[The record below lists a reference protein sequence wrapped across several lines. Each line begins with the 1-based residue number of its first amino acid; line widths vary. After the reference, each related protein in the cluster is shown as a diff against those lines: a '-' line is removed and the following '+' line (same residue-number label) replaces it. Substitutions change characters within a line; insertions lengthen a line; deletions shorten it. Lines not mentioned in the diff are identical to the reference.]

1 MADGIELASAYVTII
16 PSLKGAQ
23 KRLEAELGGIDT
35 TGIGGKL
42 GSSLGGSIASGLSKS
57 GLKKIEAE
65 VSAAER
71 NLSQARQRAED
82 SAKSL
87 EIAEKRLAEA
97 REKYGD
103 ESSQVAQAELAL
115 TQERRRAATAS
126 QQFFDANTK
135 LADAQDRLK
144 KATDHYNS
152 AAGKQERALAE
163 LSAKASAAASS
174 IKDASSKINDA
185 GEKMMGIGGKLT
197 AGITV
202 PIAGAVAAMGGFAL
216 KTASAAETTE
226 ISFTTMLGSS
236 EAALDMMEELADFA
250 AHTPFELSGLQTA
263 TRQLLA
269 YGFTAEDVIPML
281 TAVGDATA
289 ALGTGQAGIESVT
302 RALGQMQT
310 RGKVSAEEMLQL
322 TEAGT
327 PAWEYLARAIGTDT
341 AGAMDAVTKGAV
353 TASEGIDAI
362 VSGMEND
369 FGGMM
374 EEQSKTV
381 EGLFSNLSDAIE
393 QPLMKLRETDA
404 YERFAESLSNVVDS
418 AGPFVESL
426 LPHME
431 KGLDGAAGLLDKASD
446 AMDSFA
452 EMSEDSQ
459 ASLLGMVAAAAG
471 AGPALTV
478 LGGALRVV
486 GTVGSGIGSIV
497 GKAGSAIEGLS
508 KKSSTAAGG
517 VGKLTGG
524 LSLLKGGLVGLGIGA
539 FAVTV
544 GLVADHFAKAAEHEK
559 LLTDATMDFD
569 EIAAKAS
576 STLQGMEVDV
586 EGVLNRMADLN
597 QQTADTM
604 AQLGSD
610 SALLDGYIGSIERL
624 ADQSGLTAAEQYEL
638 KNAVEQYNAMTGD
651 TVEVVDAVNGKL
663 SKSTDEIKANAD
675 AWRDNAEAQAM
686 QNVATEYLE
695 EQFRIAGQLATAQ
708 DEAAIA
714 AENLAEAERLL
725 SENPGDPGLIEQWEG
740 AKIRYDEAAKSAGE
754 LEKSLEAAEDS
765 ALSAGNAAMIAGT
778 QMEQGL
784 KDAVSGLPSEMQGFG
799 VNIATQLSAGIQA
812 GTASV
817 DAATDF
823 MTNTVDGIVSQLPS
837 SLQPRG
843 AAAAAALANGISSGQ
858 INAQQAADILNAVV
872 SGEAQTLPAE
882 LQPIAA
888 QASYAFASGIAEG
901 EVPTFENAQK
911 IAAAA
916 ASMDDVGDMYTSG
929 YHIVQNLANGM
940 NAARHLAEIA
950 AGSIA
955 SVIAS
960 PLKASVPKSG
970 PFSGSEKGGFT
981 SGTHLVQNIAA
992 GMESQIPLIERT
1004 AESIAAAAQ
1013 VDSEPQQYGLS
1024 ARFRRASSATAI
1036 RQSQV
1041 INQTFNTRVVRA
1053 DEDLYSVAPI
1063 IYRNAAREAR
1073 LMRV

>member
-16 PSLKGAQ
+16 PSLKGAS

-35 TGIGGKL
+35 SGIGGKL
-42 GSSLGGSIASGLSKS
+42 GDSLGGSIASGLSKS

-71 NLSQARQRAED
+71 SLSQARQRAED

-126 QQFFDANTK
+126 QQFFDASTK
-135 LADAQDRLK
+135 LADANVRLEA
-144 KATDHYNS
+144 ATERYNS

-174 IKDASSKINDA
+174 IKNASSKISDA

-202 PIAGAVAAMGGFAL
+202 PVAGAVAAMGGFAL

-236 EAALDMMEELADFA
+236 EAALGMMEELADFA

-269 YGFTAEDVIPML
+269 YGFTAEDIIPML

-302 RALGQMQT
+302 RAMGQMQAK
-310 RGKVSAEEMLQL
+310 GKVMSEEMLQL
-322 TEAGT
+322 TEVGV
-327 PAWEYLARAIGTDT
+327 PAWQYLADVITDGDIP
-341 AGAMDAVTKGAV
+341 AAMDEVTYGFVDAE
-353 TASEGIDAI
+353 TAIRALQD
-362 VSGMEND
+362 GMKRD

-374 EEQSKTV
+374 EAQSKTV
-381 EGLFSNLSDAIE
+381 AGLMSNLSDAIE
-393 QPLMKLRETDA
+393 QPLMKLRETDS
-404 YERFAESLSNVVDS
+404 YERFAESLSDVVDGV
-418 AGPFVESL
+418 GPFVESL

-431 KGLDGAAGLLDKASD
+431 DALDGVSGIMGKAVD

-452 EMSEDSQ
+452 EMSEEDQ
-459 ASLLGMVAAAAG
+459 RGIINMAVAAAG

-486 GTVGSGIGSIV
+486 GTVGGGIGTII
-497 GKAGSAIEGLS
+497 GKAGDAMGSLS
-508 KKSSTAAGG
+508 KKGSDAAGG
-517 VGKLTGG
+517 VGKLAGG
-524 LSLLKGGLVGLGIGA
+524 LSILKGGLVGLGLGA
-539 FAVTV
+539 FAVTL
-544 GLVADHFAKAAEHEK
+544 GLVADHFAKAAEHER
-559 LLTDATMDFD
+559 LLSDATMDFE
-569 EIAAKAS
+569 EIAAKAG

-610 SALLDGYIGSIERL
+610 SALLDGYIGSMERL
-624 ADQSGLTAAEQYEL
+624 ADKTGLTAAEQYEL

-675 AWRDNAEAQAM
+675 AWRDNVEAQAM

-695 EQFRIAGQLATAQ
+695 EQYRIAGQLATAQ

-740 AKIRYDEAAKSAGE
+740 AKLQYEAVTAEVDE
-754 LEKSLEAAEDS
+754 LQKSLDAAEGS
-765 ALSAGNAAMIAGT
+765 ALNAGNAAMIAGT
-778 QMEQGL
+778 KMEQGL
-784 KDAVSGLPSEMQGFG
+784 KDAVSELPAEMQGFG
-799 VNIATQLSAGIQA
+799 VNVATQLSAGIQA
-812 GTASV
+812 GTVSV

-823 MTNTVDGIVSQLPS
+823 MTNTVDSIVSQLPS
-837 SLQPRG
+837 ALQPRG
-843 AAAAAALANGISSGQ
+843 ASAAAALSNGISSGQ

-916 ASMDDVGDMYTSG
+916 SSMDDIGDMYSSG
-929 YHIVQNLANGM
+929 YHIVQNLVAGI
-940 NAARHLAEIA
+940 NAAKSLASIA
-950 AGSIA
+950 AQGVADAIA
-955 SVIAS
+955 SSI
-960 PLKASVPKSG
+960 KFSVPESG
-970 PFSGSEKGGFT
+970 PFSGSEKGGYT
-981 SGTHLVQNIAA
+981 SGRHLVENFANGMLAGVHEVSSAA
-992 GMESQIPLIERT
+992 NYVTRS
-1004 AESIAAAAQ
+1004 A
-1013 VDSEPQQYGLS
+1013 SEAFSASSKTYQS
-1024 ARFRRASSATAI
+1024 ARMATGASIVQNFS
-1036 RQSQV
+1036 
-1041 INQTFNTRVVRA
+1041 TRVVRA
-1053 DEDLYSVAPI
+1053 DEDLYSVVPI

-1073 LMRV
+1073 LMSL

>member
-23 KRLEAELGGIDT
+23 KRIEDELGG
-35 TGIGGKL
+35 
-42 GSSLGGSIASGLSKS
+42 
-57 GLKKIEAE
+57 
-65 VSAAER
+65 VS
-71 NLSQARQRAED
+71 
-82 SAKSL
+82 
-87 EIAEKRLAEA
+87 
-97 REKYGD
+97 
-103 ESSQVAQAELAL
+103 
-115 TQERRRAATAS
+115 
-126 QQFFDANTK
+126 
-135 LADAQDRLK
+135 
-144 KATDHYNS
+144 TD
-152 AAGKQERALAE
+152 AAGKKIGKGLGDGIGANLD
-163 LSAKASAAASS
+163 LSSVSQKMQ
-174 IKDASSKINDA
+174 DVGSKLNDV
-185 GEKMMGIGGKLT
+185 GSKMMGIGAGLT
-197 AGITV
+197 AGVTV
-202 PIAGAVAAMGGFAL
+202 PIAGATAAIGGFAL

-322 TEAGT
+322 TEAGI

-353 TASEGIDAI
+353 SASEGIDAI

-404 YERFAESLSNVVDS
+404 YEHFAEALSDVVDS

-431 KGLDGAAGLLDKASD
+431 KGLDGAANLLDKASD

-452 EMSEDSQ
+452 EMSEEGQ
-459 ASLLGMVAAAAG
+459 ANILGVVAAAAG

-486 GTVGSGIGSIV
+486 GTVGSGLGSIV
-497 GKAGSAIEGLS
+497 GKAGEAIGGLAS
-508 KKSSTAAGG
+508 KGTSAAGG
-517 VGKLTGG
+517 VGKLTSG

-539 FAVTV
+539 FAVTLGV
-544 GLVADHFAKAAEHEK
+544 VADHFAKAAEHEK

-569 EIAAKAS
+569 EIAAQAS
-576 STLQGMEVDV
+576 STLEGMEVDV

-610 SALLDGYIGSIERL
+610 SAMLDGYIGSIERL

-663 SKSTDEIKANAD
+663 SKSTDEIKSNAD

-695 EQFRIAGQLATAQ
+695 EQYRIAGQLATAQ
-708 DEAAIA
+708 SDLAQAQEELAR
-714 AENLAEAERLL
+714 AEQLML
-725 SENPGDPGLIEQWEG
+725 ENPGDAGIVELWEG
-740 AKIRYDEAAKSAGE
+740 AKAKVDSCQQSVDELQGSLDAAT
-754 LEKSLEAAEDS
+754 DS
-765 ALSAGNAAMIAGT
+765 AESAGNAAMIAGT

-799 VNIATQLSAGIQA
+799 VNVAAQLSAGIQA
-812 GTASV
+812 GTTSV

-823 MTNTVDGIVSQLPS
+823 MTGTVDGIVSQLPS
-837 SLQPRG
+837 AIQPRG
-843 AAAAAALANGISSGQ
+843 AAAAAALANGITSGQ

-888 QASYAFASGIAEG
+888 QAAYAFASGLEEG
-901 EVPTFENAQK
+901 ESPTFENAQK

-916 ASMDDVGDMYTSG
+916 SKMDDVGDMYGSG
-929 YHIVQNLANGM
+929 YHLVQNFAAGISAGQSAAR
-940 NAARHLAEIA
+940 NAASAVVRAVA
-950 AGSIA
+950 AS
-955 SVIAS
+955 
-960 PLKASVPKSG
+960 LKFSVPKSG
-970 PFSGSEKGGFT
+970 PFSGAEKGGFT

-992 GMESQIPLIERT
+992 GMESQIPLMEDT
-1004 AESIAAAAQ
+1004 AARVADAAMAGYDEAAYEPRSVPAAA
-1013 VDSEPQQYGLS
+1013 V
-1024 ARFRRASSATAI
+1024 ARAASSASGADAMLAELI
-1036 RQSQV
+1036 RRLPQ
-1041 INQTFNTRVVRA
+1041 IIRDNTPSAMKVNGREFARAVKEVVPA
-1053 DEDLYSVAPI
+1053 
-1063 IYRNAAREAR
+1063 
-1073 LMRV
+1073 

>member
-1 MADGIELASAYVTII
+1 MADGIELASAYVTLI

-23 KRLEAELGGIDT
+23 KRIEDELGGVSTDAAGSKIGKGLGESIGSSLDLSSVSQKMQEV
-35 TGIGGKL
+35 GGKL
-42 GSSLGGSIASGLSKS
+42 NDVGS
-57 GLKKIEAE
+57 
-65 VSAAER
+65 
-71 NLSQARQRAED
+71 
-82 SAKSL
+82 
-87 EIAEKRLAEA
+87 
-97 REKYGD
+97 
-103 ESSQVAQAELAL
+103 
-115 TQERRRAATAS
+115 
-126 QQFFDANTK
+126 
-135 LADAQDRLK
+135 
-144 KATDHYNS
+144 
-152 AAGKQERALAE
+152 
-163 LSAKASAAASS
+163 
-174 IKDASSKINDA
+174 
-185 GEKMMGIGGKLT
+185 KMMGIGAGLT
-197 AGITV
+197 AGVTV
-202 PIAGAVAAMGGFAL
+202 PIAGATAAIGGFAL

-289 ALGTGQAGIESVT
+289 ALGTGQAGIEAVT

-310 RGKVSAEEMLQL
+310 RGKASAEEMLQL
-322 TEAGT
+322 TEAGI

-341 AGAMDAVTKGAV
+341 AGAMEAVSDGAV
-353 TASEGIDAI
+353 DADTAIKALTD
-362 VSGMEND
+362 GMEQD

-404 YERFAESLSNVVDS
+404 YDHFADALSSVVDS

-452 EMSEDSQ
+452 AMSEEGQ
-459 ASLLGMVAAAAG
+459 ANILGVVAAAAG

-486 GTVGSGIGSIV
+486 GTVGSGLGSIV
-497 GKAGSAIEGLS
+497 GKAGNAIGDLS
-508 KKSSTAAGG
+508 KKSSTASGG

-524 LSLLKGGLVGLGIGA
+524 LSLLKGGLVGLGLGA
-539 FAVTV
+539 FAVTL
-544 GLVADHFAKAAEHEK
+544 GLVADHFAKAAEHER
-559 LLTDATMDFD
+559 LLSDATMDFE
-569 EIAAKAS
+569 EIAAKAG

-597 QQTADTM
+597 QQTVDTM

-624 ADQSGLTAAEQYEL
+624 ADQTGLTAAEQYEL

-651 TVEVVDAVNGKL
+651 TVEVIDETNGKL
-663 SKSTDEIKANAD
+663 SRSTDEIRKNAD

-695 EQFRIAGQLATAQ
+695 EQYRIAGQLATAQ
-708 DEAAIA
+708 DE
-714 AENLAEAERLL
+714 LAEAQQNLANAEQLMM
-725 SENPGDPGLIEQWEG
+725 ENPGDAGYVELYEG
-740 AKIRYDEAAKSAGE
+740 AKARVDACRQSVDELQGSYDAAA
-754 LEKSLEAAEDS
+754 DS
-765 ALSAGNAAMIAGT
+765 AENAGNAAMIAGSK
-778 QMEQGL
+778 MEQGL
-784 KDAVSGLPSEMQGFG
+784 KDAVSGLPAEMQGFG
-799 VNIATQLSAGIQA
+799 VNVATQLSAGIQA
-812 GTASV
+812 GTVSV
-817 DAATDF
+817 DAATGF
-823 MTNTVDGIVSQLPS
+823 MTGTVDGIVSQLPAS
-837 SLQPRG
+837 MQPRG

-858 INAQQAADILNAVV
+858 IDAQQAADILNAVV

-929 YHIVQNLANGM
+929 YHIVQNLAAGI
-940 NAARHLAEIA
+940 NAARSLASIA
-950 AGSIA
+950 AQGVA
-955 SVIAS
+955 DAIAS
-960 PLKASVPKSG
+960 PIKFSVPESG
-970 PFSGSEKGGFT
+970 PFSGSEKGGYT
-981 SGTHLVQNIAA
+981 SGRHLVENFANGMLAGVHEVSSAA
-992 GMESQIPLIERT
+992 NYVTRS
-1004 AESIAAAAQ
+1004 A
-1013 VDSEPQQYGLS
+1013 SEAFSASSKTYQS
-1024 ARFRRASSATAI
+1024 ARMATGASIVQNFS
-1036 RQSQV
+1036 
-1041 INQTFNTRVVRA
+1041 TRVVRA

>member
-1 MADGIELASAYVTII
+1 MADGIELASAYVTLI

-23 KRLEAELGGIDT
+23 KRIEDELGG
-35 TGIGGKL
+35 
-42 GSSLGGSIASGLSKS
+42 
-57 GLKKIEAE
+57 
-65 VSAAER
+65 VS
-71 NLSQARQRAED
+71 
-82 SAKSL
+82 
-87 EIAEKRLAEA
+87 
-97 REKYGD
+97 
-103 ESSQVAQAELAL
+103 
-115 TQERRRAATAS
+115 
-126 QQFFDANTK
+126 
-135 LADAQDRLK
+135 
-144 KATDHYNS
+144 TD
-152 AAGKQERALAE
+152 AAGKKIGKGLGDGIGANLD
-163 LSAKASAAASS
+163 LSSVSQKMQ
-174 IKDASSKINDA
+174 DVGSKLNDV
-185 GEKMMGIGGKLT
+185 GSKMMGIGAGLT
-197 AGITV
+197 AGVTV
-202 PIAGAVAAMGGFAL
+202 PIAGATAAIGGFAI

-236 EAALDMMEELADFA
+236 EAALDMMDKLADFA

-322 TEAGT
+322 TEAGI

-404 YERFAESLSNVVDS
+404 YEHFAEALSDVVDS

-452 EMSEDSQ
+452 EMSEEGQ
-459 ASLLGMVAAAAG
+459 ANILGVVAAAAG

-486 GTVGSGIGSIV
+486 GTVGSGLGSIV
-497 GKAGSAIEGLS
+497 GKAGEAIGGLAS
-508 KKSSTAAGG
+508 KGTSAAGG
-517 VGKLTGG
+517 VGKLTSG

-539 FAVTV
+539 FAVTLGV
-544 GLVADHFAKAAEHEK
+544 VADHFAKAAEHEK
-559 LLTDATMDFD
+559 LLADATMDFD

-610 SALLDGYIGSIERL
+610 SAMLDGYIGSIERL

-663 SKSTDEIKANAD
+663 SKSTDEIKSNAD

-695 EQFRIAGQLATAQ
+695 EQYRIAGQLATAQ
-708 DEAAIA
+708 SDLAQAQEELAR
-714 AENLAEAERLL
+714 AEQLMM
-725 SENPGDPGLIEQWEG
+725 ENPGDAGIVELWEG
-740 AKIRYDEAAKSAGE
+740 AKAKADACQQSVDELQGSLDAAT
-754 LEKSLEAAEDS
+754 DS
-765 ALSAGNAAMIAGT
+765 AESAGNAAMIAGT

-784 KDAVSGLPSEMQGFG
+784 KDAVSGLPSEMQAFG
-799 VNIATQLSAGIQA
+799 VNVATQLSAGIQA
-812 GTASV
+812 GTTSV

-823 MTNTVDGIVSQLPS
+823 MTGTVDGIVSQLPS
-837 SLQPRG
+837 AIQPRG
-843 AAAAAALANGISSGQ
+843 AAAAAALANGITSGQ

-888 QASYAFASGIAEG
+888 QAAYAFASGLGEG
-901 EVPTFENAQK
+901 ESPTFENAQK

-916 ASMDDVGDMYTSG
+916 SKMDDVGDMYGSG
-929 YHIVQNLANGM
+929 YHLVQNFAAGISAGQSDAR
-940 NAARHLAEIA
+940 NAASAVVRAVA
-950 AGSIA
+950 AS
-955 SVIAS
+955 
-960 PLKASVPKSG
+960 LKFSVPKSG
-970 PFSGSEKGGFT
+970 PFSGAEKGGYR
-981 SGTHLVQNIAA
+981 SGEHLVENFAA
-992 GMESQIPLIERT
+992 GMESQIPLM
-1004 AESIAAAAQ
+1004 
-1013 VDSEPQQYGLS
+1013 
-1024 ARFRRASSATAI
+1024 
-1036 RQSQV
+1036 
-1041 INQTFNTRVVRA
+1041 
-1053 DEDLYSVAPI
+1053 EDT
-1063 IYRNAAREAR
+1063 AARVADAAMTGYDEAAYEPRSVPASAVRQIHLPMTLDGQSGGSGVVQNFVFNQPINSPYEIARACR
-1073 LMRV
+1073 LAERRGLAAIV

>member
-23 KRLEAELGGIDT
+23 KRIEDELGGVSTDAAGSKIGKGLGESIGSSLDLSSVSQKMQDV
-35 TGIGGKL
+35 GGKL
-42 GSSLGGSIASGLSKS
+42 SDVGS
-57 GLKKIEAE
+57 
-65 VSAAER
+65 
-71 NLSQARQRAED
+71 
-82 SAKSL
+82 
-87 EIAEKRLAEA
+87 
-97 REKYGD
+97 
-103 ESSQVAQAELAL
+103 
-115 TQERRRAATAS
+115 
-126 QQFFDANTK
+126 
-135 LADAQDRLK
+135 
-144 KATDHYNS
+144 
-152 AAGKQERALAE
+152 
-163 LSAKASAAASS
+163 
-174 IKDASSKINDA
+174 
-185 GEKMMGIGGKLT
+185 KMMGIGAGLT
-197 AGITV
+197 AGVTV
-202 PIAGAVAAMGGFAL
+202 PVAGATAAIGGFAL

-322 TEAGT
+322 TEAGI

-353 TASEGIDAI
+353 SASEGIDAI

-404 YERFAESLSNVVDS
+404 YEHFAEALSDVVDS

-431 KGLDGAAGLLDKASD
+431 KGLDGAANLLDKASD

-452 EMSEDSQ
+452 EMSEEGQ
-459 ASLLGMVAAAAG
+459 ANILGVVAAAAG

-486 GTVGSGIGSIV
+486 GTVGSGLGSIV
-497 GKAGSAIEGLS
+497 GKAGEAIGGLAS
-508 KKSSTAAGG
+508 KGTSAAGG
-517 VGKLTGG
+517 VGKLTSG

-569 EIAAKAS
+569 GIAAQAS
-576 STLQGMEVDV
+576 GTLQGMKVDV
-586 EGVLNRMADLN
+586 DGVLNSMADLN
-597 QQTADTM
+597 QEAADTM
-604 AQLGSD
+604 AQFGAD
-610 SALLDGYIGSIERL
+610 SAKLDAYVSTIERL
-624 ADQSGLTAAEQYEL
+624 ADQTGLTASEQYEL
-638 KNAVEQYNAMTGD
+638 KNAVEQYNSITGG
-651 TVEVVDAVNGKL
+651 TVEVVDAANGKL
-663 SKSTDEIKANAD
+663 SESTQAIKDNAQ
-675 AWRDNAEAQAM
+675 AWRDNAYAQAA
-686 QNVATEYLE
+686 QNLAGQYFE
-695 EQFRIAGQLATAQ
+695 EQIKAAQELAKANDELADAQ
-708 DEAAIA
+708 EHYR
-714 AENLAEAERLL
+714 EAERLYAQ
-725 SENPGDPGLIEQWEG
+725 D
-740 AKIRYDEAAKSAGE
+740 A
-754 LEKSLEAAEDS
+754 
-765 ALSAGNAAMIAGT
+765 AGNADLMKAAQAELDRAQQNVEELGKAYET
-778 QMEQGL
+778 AEDNANSFSNTAAVQASSLNQAL
-784 KDAVSGLPSEMQGFG
+784 KDALMTLPAEMQGVGLDIATNLSTGIQNGTLTVDQAAQFIKDGVNTTLSGLPLDMQQKGME
-799 VNIATQLSAGIQA
+799 
-812 GTASV
+812 
-817 DAATDF
+817 AAT
-823 MTNTVDGIVSQLPS
+823 
-837 SLQPRG
+837 SLST
-843 AAAAAALANGISSGQ
+843 AISSGQ
-858 INAQQAADILNAVV
+858 ITVQQAIDILKAAANGTISTLPTDLQQYGGQAALSLAAGMSGNQSSVLTSSQGLAGAAESGV
-872 SGEAQTLPAE
+872 SGSPGAM
-882 LQPIAA
+882 
-888 QASYAFASGIAEG
+888 ASTGASAGQGYSGGIGSAEG
-901 EVPTFENAQK
+901 AVSSSAESLAN
-911 IAAAA
+911 AAATMSDA
-916 ASMDDVGDMYTSG
+916 GDMYASG
-929 YHIVQNLANGM
+929 QHLGGNFADGLASMWNSVVSAASSLAN
-940 NAARHLAEIA
+940 AAADFL
-950 AGSIA
+950 GF
-955 SVIAS
+955 
-960 PLKASVPKSG
+960 SVPSKG
-970 PFSGSEKGGFT
+970 VWSGSEKGGFT

-992 GMESQIPLIERT
+992 GMVSQIPLIERT

-1013 VDSEPQQYGLS
+1013 IGTDQQQYGLS
-1024 ARFRRASSATAI
+1024 ARASKASSASTI
-1036 RQSQV
+1036 RQRQV

-1053 DEDLYSVAPI
+1053 DEDLYSVVPI

>member
-1 MADGIELASAYVTII
+1 MADGIELASAYVTLI

-23 KRLEAELGGIDT
+23 KRIEDELGGVSTDAAGSKIGKGLGESIGSSLDLSSVSQKMQDV
-35 TGIGGKL
+35 GGKL
-42 GSSLGGSIASGLSKS
+42 NDVGS
-57 GLKKIEAE
+57 
-65 VSAAER
+65 
-71 NLSQARQRAED
+71 
-82 SAKSL
+82 
-87 EIAEKRLAEA
+87 
-97 REKYGD
+97 
-103 ESSQVAQAELAL
+103 
-115 TQERRRAATAS
+115 
-126 QQFFDANTK
+126 
-135 LADAQDRLK
+135 
-144 KATDHYNS
+144 
-152 AAGKQERALAE
+152 
-163 LSAKASAAASS
+163 
-174 IKDASSKINDA
+174 
-185 GEKMMGIGGKLT
+185 KMMGIGAGLT
-197 AGITV
+197 AGVTV
-202 PIAGAVAAMGGFAL
+202 PIAGATAAIGGFAL

-322 TEAGT
+322 TEAGI

-381 EGLFSNLSDAIE
+381 EGLFSNLTDAIE
-393 QPLMKLRETDA
+393 QPLMALRETDA
-404 YERFAESLSNVVDS
+404 YDHFADSLSNVVDS

-452 EMSEDSQ
+452 AMSEEGQ
-459 ASLLGMVAAAAG
+459 ANILGVVAAAAG

-486 GTVGSGIGSIV
+486 GTVGSGLGSIV
-497 GKAGSAIEGLS
+497 GKAGEAIGDLS
-508 KKSSTAAGG
+508 KKSSTASGG

-524 LSLLKGGLVGLGIGA
+524 LSLLKGGLVGLGLGA
-539 FAVTV
+539 FAVTL
-544 GLVADHFAKAAEHEK
+544 GLVADHFAKAAEHER
-559 LLTDATMDFD
+559 LLSDATMDFD
-569 EIAAKAS
+569 EIAAKAG
-576 STLQGMEVDV
+576 STLQGVEVDV

-597 QQTADTM
+597 QQTAETM

-610 SALLDGYIGSIERL
+610 SAMLDGYVGSIERL
-624 ADQSGLTAAEQYEL
+624 ADQTGLTAAEQYEL

-651 TVEVVDAVNGKL
+651 TVEVIDAANGKL
-663 SKSTDEIKANAD
+663 SKSTDEIIRNAD

-695 EQFRIAGQLATAQ
+695 EQYRIAGQLATAQ
-708 DEAAIA
+708 DE
-714 AENLAEAERLL
+714 LAEAQQNLANAEQLMM
-725 SENPGDPGLIEQWEG
+725 ENPGDAGYVELYEG
-740 AKIRYDEAAKSAGE
+740 AKARVDACQQSVDELQGSYDAAA
-754 LEKSLEAAEDS
+754 DS
-765 ALSAGNAAMIAGT
+765 AENAGNAAMIAGSK
-778 QMEQGL
+778 MEQGL
-784 KDAVSGLPSEMQGFG
+784 KDAVSGLPAEMQGFG

-812 GTASV
+812 GTVSV
-817 DAATDF
+817 DAATGF
-823 MTNTVDGIVSQLPS
+823 MTGTVDGIVSQLPVS
-837 SLQPRG
+837 MQPRG

-888 QASYAFASGIAEG
+888 QASYAFASGLREG
-901 EVPTFENAQK
+901 ETPTFENAQK

-916 ASMDDVGDMYTSG
+916 ASMDDVGDMYASG

-940 NAARHLAEIA
+940 SAARNLAEIA
-950 AGSIA
+950 AGGIA
-955 SVIAS
+955 SAIAS

-970 PFSGSEKGGFT
+970 PFSGAEKGGFR
-981 SGTHLVQNIAA
+981 SGTHIVQNIAS
-992 GMESQIPLIERT
+992 GMESQIPLMADT
-1004 AESIAAAAQ
+1004 AE
-1013 VDSEPQQYGLS
+1013 
-1024 ARFRRASSATAI
+1024 
-1036 RQSQV
+1036 
-1041 INQTFNTRVVRA
+1041 RVA
-1053 DEDLYSVAPI
+1053 E
-1063 IYRNAAREAR
+1063 AARVDVDQAGIGAWTASGARRSASAAGRDDEALR
-1073 LMRV
+1073 LLAMLHSDLQAIYGIIPEEEDARSRARRTRKEVAYAV